1 MYQKVEFDALIKGE
15 RYFIRYGAY
24 KWISGK
30 FHKFENSYAIFSNL
44 KKNIG
49 SGWRYKGI
57 KWCMYSHYIYYKD
70 IPNKEYNK
78 KLREKFEQTALK
90 IILKRIVNEDFEWN

>member
-1 MYQKVEFDALIKGE
+1 MYQKVDFDSLVKGE

-30 FHKFENSYAIFSNL
+30 FNKFENTYAIFSNL

-49 SGWRYKGI
+49 S
-57 KWCMYSHYIYYKD
+57 
-70 IPNKEYNK
+70 
-78 KLREKFEQTALK
+78 
-90 IILKRIVNEDFEWN
+90 

>member
-1 MYQKVEFDALIKGE
+1 MYEKVEFCSLVKGE
-15 RYFIRYGAY
+15 RYFIRYGPY

-30 FHKFENSYAIFSNL
+30 FNKFENTYAIFSNL

-57 KWCMYSHYIYYKD
+57 KWRMCSHYMYYKD
-70 IPNKEYNK
+70 IPNKEYRQK
-78 KLREKFEQTALK
+78 IKDKYDEKVLK
-90 IILKRIVNEDFEWN
+90 IVLKKIINEDFEWY